1 MAVGAELTYEGEQ
14 ILKGNV
20 SEFLDYDGDNL
31 AAVLIANPYG
41 GENAVTHGMNDEE
54 FIRGDVP
61 MTKEEVRSISLSKMK
76 ITYGHRT
83 EIQNSKPLY
92 LADRPEVRRLGLA
105 FARLRFTT
113 ETSEECVR
121 IAQNYLDGAPAAGD
135 FTRGL
140 YERGVE

>member
-61 MTKEEVRSISLSKMK
+61 MTKEEVQIHQSFKNEDQKVGYYI
-76 ITYGHRT
+76 
-83 EIQNSKPLY
+83 
-92 LADRPEVRRLGLA
+92 
-105 FARLRFTT
+105 
-113 ETSEECVR
+113 
-121 IAQNYLDGAPAAGD
+121 
-135 FTRGL
+135 
-140 YERGVE
+140 